1 MYRIVESAEDVIKVC
16 EFFGCHAQ
24 LDSSPTCPLS
34 HLKKSF
40 KTGKLIPGKNVRS
53 VFHVSYIWITFDIS
67 GPASQVSLP
76 Q

>member
-34 HLKKSF
+34 HNF
-40 KTGKLIPGKNVRS
+40 QKLE
-53 VFHVSYIWITFDIS
+53 
-67 GPASQVSLP
+67 SL
-76 Q
+76 

>member
-34 HLKKSF
+34 HNCQ
-40 KTGKLIPGKNVRS
+40 KLEKACD
-53 VFHVSYIWITFDIS
+53 T
-67 GPASQVSLP
+67 
-76 Q
+76 